1 MYLRSDLI
9 LVDNAIRLK
18 LSQDM
23 KLLSFA
29 LFALIISVF
38 ADTVTINSNEDLKAD
53 SNQYGIRCTI
63 AGDYQLSATTFPNF
77 VTSSFDVSS
86 FSADQ
91 VNSASVRVNPT
102 SCAGGS
108 LLSIQVSSYA
118 SDYSFD
124 ASDIADKSTPSP
136 DPPFGYSCDIPILT
150 TTISSISITDSC
162 QGANSVDV
170 TSAVKSALN
179 AGNPNLVLKF
189 LPQITQTGSS
199 ICFSTSGN
207 VTGIDCNIGVNGASS
222 GSSYALTVVTN
233 DSPATSSSSAPTS
246 ASTSVPTTPSTSVPV
261 TSTTI
266 TPTAAPGTPTTRAP
280 TSAPGASTTLPPTSP
295 PGTPTTRAPTSAP
308 GVPTTTSIVNQRS
321 NSNSLGASVLGVA
334 ALVLTV
340 LLM

>member
-1 MYLRSDLI
+1 MK
-9 LVDNAIRLK
+9 V
-18 LSQDM
+18 LS
-23 KLLSFA
+23 LA
-29 LFALIISVF
+29 LFALIVSVF
-38 ADTVTINSNEDLKAD
+38 ADSITIDANEDLKAD

-63 AGDYQLSATTFPNF
+63 SGDYQLSATTAFSNF
-77 VTSSFDVSS
+77 VTSNYDLSR

-91 VNSASVRVNPT
+91 VNSASVSINPT

-118 SDYSFD
+118 SDYLFN
-124 ASDIADKSTPSP
+124 ANDIADKSTPSP
-136 DPPFGYSCDIPILT
+136 DPPFGYSCDIPTLT

-189 LPQITQTGSS
+189 LPQITQSGSS

-207 VTGIDCNIGVNGASS
+207 LTGIDCNIGVNGASS
-222 GSSYALTVVTN
+222 GSSYTLTIVTT
-233 DSPATSSSSAPTS
+233 DSPTTSSSSAPTS
-246 ASTSVPTTPSTSVPV
+246 ASTSVPTTPSTAAPSVP
-261 TSTTI
+261 TTI
-266 TPTAAPGTPTTRAP
+266 IPTTAPSTLTTRAP
-280 TSAPGASTTLPPTSP
+280 TSAPVVPTS
-295 PGTPTTRAPTSAP
+295 T
-308 GVPTTTSIVNQRS
+308 VIQRS
-321 NSNSLGASVLGVA
+321 NSSSLGVCVVGIA

>member
-1 MYLRSDLI
+1 
-9 LVDNAIRLK
+9 LK

-23 KLLSFA
+23 KLLSFT
-29 LFALIISVF
+29 LFALIVSVF
-38 ADTVTINSNEDLKAD
+38 ADTITINSNEDLKAD

-63 AGDYQLSATTFPNF
+63 SGDYQLSVTTFPNF
-77 VTSSFDVSS
+77 VTSSFDLSS

-124 ASDIADKSTPSP
+124 ASDIVDKSTPSP
-136 DPPFGYSCDIPILT
+136 DPPFGYSCDIPTLT

-162 QGANSVDV
+162 QGTNSVDV

-179 AGNPNLVLKF
+179 AGNPSLVLKF

-207 VTGIDCNIGVNGASS
+207 LTGIECNIGINGASS

-233 DSPATSSSSAPTS
+233 DSPTTSSSSAPTS
-246 ASTSVPTTPSTSVPV
+246 TSTSVPTTPSTAVPG
-261 TSTTI
+261 TSTTV

-280 TSAPGASTTLPPTSP
+280 SAPTTLAPTSA
-295 PGTPTTRAPTSAP
+295 PGTPTTRVPTSAP

-321 NSNSLGASVLGVA
+321 NSNSLGASVSGIA

-340 LLM
+340 ALM